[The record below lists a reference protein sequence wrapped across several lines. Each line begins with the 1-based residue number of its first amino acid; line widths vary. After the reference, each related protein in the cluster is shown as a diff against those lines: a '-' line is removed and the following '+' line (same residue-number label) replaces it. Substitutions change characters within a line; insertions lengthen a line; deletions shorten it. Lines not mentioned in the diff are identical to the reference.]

1 MKKQFTHK
9 AIVTGQMLVLAVVA
23 GIAIV
28 GLLSFKS
35 FKAAERYVDFWQVL
49 GITKESGT
57 LNIKESFL
65 GGYIQYAGASN
76 LKKIVTGD
84 RAVVAQDL
92 LVYTKQYVNSD
103 AFIKA
108 YNADRE
114 RTKPVEPAPAKTAD
128 QIRKENIES
137 AQKGVENLE
146 KALKTADAS
155 MKKDLE
161 GTLVTMKQM
170 VKDYEDP
177 NSEMVKMGVMGEQN
191 QYNWRLTDYKEK
203 MKAWETRYPADVKV
217 FIKTRLQ
224 QVLAVTKDVDF
235 NAQLTERN
243 GRKYFVN
250 TLYERKPGGW
260 KMAFRAGKEVTTAVR
275 AFAQQWLTEL

>member
-9 AIVTGQMLVLAVVA
+9 AIVTLQMLVLAAVVGMA
-23 GIAIV
+23 AF
-28 GLLSFKS
+28 GLLSFK
-35 FKAAERYVDFWQVL
+35 AAQRYADVWQIL
-49 GITKESGT
+49 GTTKESGI
-57 LNIKESFL
+57 LDIKESFL
-65 GGYIQYAGASN
+65 GGYIQYGGVPN
-76 LKKIVTGD
+76 LRKIVAGD
-84 RAVVAQDL
+84 RAAVAQDL
-92 LVYTKQYVNSD
+92 LVYTKQYVGSD
-103 AFIKA
+103 AFTKA
-108 YNADRE
+108 YNAERE
-114 RTKPVEPAPAKTAD
+114 RRKPVEPIPAKTEA
-128 QIRKENIES
+128 QIRKDNIEG
-137 AQKGVENLE
+137 AQKGIENLE

-161 GTLVTMKQM
+161 GALATMKQT
-170 VKDYEDP
+170 VKDFEDP
-177 NSEMVKMGVMGEQN
+177 NSEMVKMSVLGEQN
-191 QYNWRLTDYKEK
+191 QYNWRLTEYKEK
-203 MKAWETRYPADVKV
+203 LSAWEAKYPADVKV

-224 QVLAVTKDVDF
+224 QVLAVTKDIDF

>member
-1 MKKQFTHK
+1 
-9 AIVTGQMLVLAVVA
+9 MLVLAAVVGLA
-23 GIAIV
+23 TV
-28 GLLSFKS
+28 GLLS
-35 FKAAERYVDFWQVL
+35 FKAAERYADFWQVL
-49 GITKESGT
+49 GTNKESGT

-84 RAVVAQDL
+84 RPAVTQDL
-92 LVYTKQYVNSD
+92 LVYTKQYVHSD

-114 RTKPVEPAPAKTAD
+114 RTKPVEPAPAKTAGE
-128 QIRKENIES
+128 IRKENVES

-191 QYNWRLTDYKEK
+191 QYNGRLTDYKEK

-224 QVLAVTKDVDF
+224 QVLSVTKDIDF

>member
-9 AIVTGQMLVLAVVA
+9 AIVALQMLVLAAVVGLA
-23 GIAIV
+23 TV
-28 GLLSFKS
+28 GLLS
-35 FKAAERYVDFWQVL
+35 FKAAERYTDFWQVL
-49 GITKESGT
+49 GTNKESGT

-65 GGYIQYAGASN
+65 GGYMQYAGASN

-84 RAVVAQDL
+84 RAAVTQDL
-92 LVYTKQYVNSD
+92 LVYTKQYVSSD

-108 YNADRE
+108 YNYDRE
-114 RTKPVEPAPAKTAD
+114 RTKPAEPAPAKTAD
-128 QIRKENIES
+128 QIRKENVES

-203 MKAWETRYPADVKV
+203 MKAWETRYPADIKAFV
-217 FIKTRLQ
+217 KTRLQ
-224 QVLAVTKDVDF
+224 QLLAITKDVDF

-250 TLYERKPGGW
+250 TLYERKPGNW
-260 KMAFRAGKEVTTAVR
+260 KLAFRAGKEVTTAVR